1 MCFQPG
7 PAPAFRPAPL
17 DARQTFTPIH
27 QEPALMG
34 RYEPPPHL
42 DYTFAGIEGKP
53 RWSNDPA
60 LKDPLFRPS
69 AVDFAPPALEMIK
82 PITPAVSTFSFPGP
96 NDDIMKPPRDSLLTP
111 EWEKLVDC
119 GPKFDTKQWIRD
131 ALKRCDLSFLE
142 D

>member
-1 MCFQPG
+1 
-7 PAPAFRPAPL
+7 
-17 DARQTFTPIH
+17 
-27 QEPALMG
+27 MG